1 MLGNSALGLMGE
13 LYLSFL
19 WSPVG
24 TGLTEIR
31 VEMEFWDW
39 LEANED
45 VSRLSGDMGGVM
57 RLGLLHSECDKDPN
71 THTHRQIAC
80 QHLKNF

>member
-1 MLGNSALGLMGE
+1 M
-13 LYLSFL
+13 
-19 WSPVG
+19 G

-57 RLGLLHSECDKDPN
+57 RLGLLHSECDRDPN
-71 THTHRQIAC
+71 TQRQG
-80 QHLKNF
+80 QHN

>member
-1 MLGNSALGLMGE
+1 MLGNSALELMGGP
-13 LYLSFL
+13 YLSFL

-45 VSRLSGDMGGVM
+45 VSRLCGDRGGVM
-57 RLGLLHSECDKDPN
+57 RLGLLHSEWDTDPN
-71 THTHRQIAC
+71 KHTHS
-80 QHLKNF
+80 QHN